1 MSYLTLCSI
10 TLRHQYFSDGLLQQG
25 RLVIATESAAALHN
39 AQLVFKPT
47 KQGGLLLLD
56 TSRRDIAAACCD
68 PLLTL
73 HLLWYSTDP
82 QFGSY
87 SAPAVPANRL
97 LYCHNRDLP
106 PEAAGRLHAAATLGS
121 AELTEISAP
130 ELAGLSQLKR
140 LPLPALV
147 LALDI
152 SRAAI
157 EHLTPDN
164 AAAYSVQF
172 GCRHSIW
179 RYYLCGSS
187 FALPLTIAALAQQ
200 QQFVQRADITLANGR
215 RAKVFES
222 GQPLMLAQFSP
233 YRFALVSRT
242 DNTEKILIKR
252 LPVAAA
258 GQFDRAVVNG
268 VESNVSEIYLNY

>member
-10 TLRHQYFSDGLLQQG
+10 TLNHQYFSDGLLQQG
-25 RLVIATESAAALHN
+25 ELVVAGESKAALQN
-39 AQLVFKPT
+39 AQLLFKPT

-56 TSRRDIAAACCD
+56 SDRRDITAACCD
-68 PLLTL
+68 PVLTL
-73 HLLWYSTDP
+73 YLLLYSKDP

-87 SAPAVPANRL
+87 SAPSVTADQL
-97 LYCHNRDLP
+97 LYCDNRQP
-106 PEAAGRLHAAATLGS
+106 QASGALHAGPQLAS
-121 AELTEISAP
+121 AELMDISAA
-130 ELAGLSQLKR
+130 ELAALSQLKR
-140 LPLPALV
+140 RPLPVLV
-147 LALDI
+147 LALAI
-152 SRAAI
+152 NRAAV
-157 EHLTPDN
+157 EQLTADN

-187 FALPLTIAALAQQ
+187 FNAASLHIADMAQQ
-200 QQFVQRADITLANGR
+200 QQFVQRADTRLPNGR
-215 RAKVFES
+215 LARVFES
-222 GQPLMLAQFSP
+222 GQPLMLTQFSP
-233 YRFALVSRT
+233 YRFALVSRA
-242 DNTEKILIKR
+242 DSMEKILIKR